1 MNIDELDSVLTDIYG
16 KLLKLRVENEV
27 NKVIIHGLK
36 DNLLRKEPGL
46 ISEVEDSI
54 SFVSE
59 ILEKQ
64 IRQQWSEQEA
74 NHFKELME
82 QEMKKITLLYPPSPH
97 NKC

>member
-1 MNIDELDSVLTDIYG
+1 MNIDKLDSVLTDIYG

-74 NHFKELME
+74 NHFK
-82 QEMKKITLLYPPSPH
+82 
-97 NKC
+97 

>member
-82 QEMKKITLLYPPSPH
+82 EEMKKITLLYPPSPH